1 MMNRQWR
8 LQDAKTHL
16 SQVIERALHGT
27 PQHITRRAKDA
38 VVVLSE
44 REYAQLI
51 RDARTSAPGFVAHL
65 LAIPQEADEIEHG
78 DVALR
83 DVDF

>member
-1 MMNRQWR
+1 MNRQWR

-16 SQVIERALHGT
+16 SQVVEGALHGE
-27 PQHITRRAKDA
+27 PQHITRRGKAA

-44 REYAQLI
+44 SEYARLM
-51 RDARTSAPGFVAHL
+51 RNARTAAPGLVAHL
-65 LAIPQEADEIEHG
+65 LAMPQEADVFEHAN
-78 DVALR
+78 VALR